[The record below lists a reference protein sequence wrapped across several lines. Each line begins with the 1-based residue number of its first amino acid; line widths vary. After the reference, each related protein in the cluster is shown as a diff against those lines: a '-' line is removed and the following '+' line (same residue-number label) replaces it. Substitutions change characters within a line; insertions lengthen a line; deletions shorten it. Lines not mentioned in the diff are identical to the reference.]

1 MLEDWVISQLKSGM
15 NLFGVFGLL
24 GIILYTVFISGGI
37 HSTDWVIIGLFA
49 GYFLI
54 TAWSM
59 LATMLI
65 FSVVVGSLVA
75 AFPFLAPF
83 AFVLMIILFFMRI
96 QYVLKNWRPILAGLA
111 LYGFVYMFY
120 QNPRI
125 LFWLDCC
132 GKLKL

>member
-54 TAWSM
+54 TP
-59 LATMLI
+59 
-65 FSVVVGSLVA
+65 V
-75 AFPFLAPF
+75 
-83 AFVLMIILFFMRI
+83 
-96 QYVLKNWRPILAGLA
+96 
-111 LYGFVYMFY
+111 
-120 QNPRI
+120 
-125 LFWLDCC
+125 C
-132 GKLKL
+132 